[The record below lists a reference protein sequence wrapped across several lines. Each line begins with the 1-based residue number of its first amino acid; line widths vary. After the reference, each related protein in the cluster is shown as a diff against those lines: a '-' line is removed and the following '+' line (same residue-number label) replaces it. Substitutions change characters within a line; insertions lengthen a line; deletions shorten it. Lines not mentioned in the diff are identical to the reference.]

1 MTKSLQLVMLVVI
14 MFFSNSSKAF
24 WFDIP
29 NDIETIT
36 TLGKIEHMK
45 PSLNP
50 KHINVLV
57 WNIYKG
63 GLLSWRID
71 LQRFTQNRDLVIL
84 QEGILNNDMR
94 AELDA
99 SHRHEFIFATSFT
112 YKSSGHATGVVTGS
126 TAAPID
132 THYMRSIGREII
144 GFSPKMV
151 LITKYA
157 LTGMT
162 KELMV
167 INIHALN
174 TVSWKKLATQVID
187 ALRVAKGHEGP
198 VLFAGDFN
206 SWSKKKEAFVLR
218 AMKRAGFKNVELK
231 LQDQRLHV
239 FGRPVDY
246 IFTKGLKTH
255 WAEVVVD
262 AMGSD
267 HKPLAGIFEVIE

>member
-1 MTKSLQLVMLVVI
+1 LTKSLQLVMLIVI
-14 MFFSNSSKAF
+14 TFFSTSSKAF
-24 WFDIP
+24 WFEIP
-29 NDIETIT
+29 NDTETIT
-36 TLGKIEHMK
+36 TLGKIEHMR

-71 LQRFTQNRDLVIL
+71 LQRFTQNRDLIIL
-84 QEGILNNDMR
+84 QEGILNNEMR
-94 AELDA
+94 DELDA

-112 YKSSGHATGVVTGS
+112 YKSTGHATGVVTGS
-126 TAAPID
+126 TAAPIE
-132 THYMRSIGREII
+132 TQYMRSKARELI

-174 TVSWKKLATQVID
+174 TVSWKKLAAQVID
-187 ALRVAKGHEGP
+187 ALRVAKTMKA
-198 VLFAGDFN
+198 LFFLQATLTLGQ
-206 SWSKKKEAFVLR
+206 
-218 AMKRAGFKNVELK
+218 KRK
-231 LQDQRLHV
+231 RLL
-239 FGRPVDY
+239 F
-246 IFTKGLKTH
+246 L
-255 WAEVVVD
+255 EQ
-262 AMGSD
+262 
-267 HKPLAGIFEVIE
+267 

>member
-1 MTKSLQLVMLVVI
+1 MTKSLQLVMLLVI
-14 MFFSNSSKAF
+14 AFFATSAKAF
-24 WFDIP
+24 WFEIP
-29 NDIETIT
+29 NDVETIT
-36 TLGKIEHMK
+36 TLGKIEQMK

-84 QEGILNNDMR
+84 QEGILNDDMR
-94 AELDA
+94 EELDA

-112 YKSSGHATGVVTGS
+112 FKSSGHATGVVTGS
-126 TAAPID
+126 TAIPTD
-132 THYMRSIGREII
+132 TQYMRSKARELI

-174 TVSWKKLATQVID
+174 TVSWKKLAAQVID
-187 ALRVAKGHEGP
+187 ALRVAKNHDGP

-218 AMKRAGFKNVELK
+218 AMKRAGFENVNLK
-231 LQDQRLHV
+231 FQEQRLHV

-246 IFTKGLKTH
+246 IFTKGLKAH

-262 AMGSD
+262 ALGSD
-267 HKPLAGIFEVIE
+267 HKPLSAILSVEE